1 MAGLISLWNSSG
13 MGYNVVAMLLLVEVV
28 NCWVSVGLWYLCEF
42 YELIRIVCGLVDG
55 V

>member
-28 NCWVSVGLWYLCEF
+28 NCWGFMAFVWLCF
-42 YELIRIVCGLVDG
+42 CCNV
-55 V
+55 